1 MEWGQLVT
9 RLNRSHFYGSEVM
22 IMQMELRDLDWIA
35 ALEQQH
41 QLHPWPRSAF
51 EQALRLGQNCKV
63 YEEDGVITGYG
74 VANGPHG
81 RTIYASTIE
90 AADALYAAWLESA
103 GTSVPW
109 AQIEPENH
117 AARVRLQRFGFAR
130 IGVVPSLYGPGI
142 DAEVW
147 RKRTQEH
154 TTEQGS
160 ESA

>member
-1 MEWGQLVT
+1 MYFIRQMQLT
-9 RLNRSHFYGSEVM
+9 
-22 IMQMELRDLDWIA
+22 DLDKIVE
-35 ALEQQH
+35 LEQEH
-41 QLHPWPRSAF
+41 QLHPWPRAAF
-51 EQALRLGQNCKV
+51 EQAIRLYQNCKV
-63 YEEDGVITGYG
+63 YEEDSVIIGYG

-90 AADALYAAWLESA
+90 AADALYVAWLESA
-103 GTSVPW
+103 GTSIPW

-130 IGVVPSLYGPGI
+130 IGIVPSLYGPGI
-142 DAEVW
+142 NAEVW

-160 ESA
+160 KSA